1 MRIPATS
8 VEYVKVPVTAS
19 VALSSLPVEMAV
31 ITGTADPAEGDWQS
45 ASWDNGYA
53 RLLVGPLT
61 ADTSYTVWVRVT
73 STPEIPVMQAGS
85 LSAY

>member
-8 VEYVKVPVTAS
+8 VEYVKVPVTAD
-19 VALSSLPVEMAV
+19 VDLSGLPVEMAV
-31 ITGTADPAEGDWQS
+31 ITGGEDPAEDDWQT
-45 ASWDNGYA
+45 AAWDNGYA
-53 RLLVGPLT
+53 RLLVGPLI
-61 ADTSYTVWVRVT
+61 ADTSYVVWVRVT